1 MDIQQIK
8 PGLFEHG
15 WSSHIDNRRL
25 ILVGVFLLLAF
36 LLSSG
41 NSGAQITASRENT
54 TNTTN
59 TMSSVQARVRLRRT
73 EAAQE
78 EATPSQQMT
87 QLATQADSLLSQQT
101 AQQQF
106 SGTVLIARN
115 GQVLLNKGYSMA
127 NWSPQVPNTPDTR
140 FYLGSTTK
148 QFTAMAIL
156 ILQQQGKLHV
166 QDSICAAIS
175 PCPPA
180 WQPVTLHDIL
190 SHTSGIPELD
200 DASLSGA
207 SPQDWINSYDDVQLS
222 FAPGSQFSYCSVCYQ
237 ILGYVV
243 EQVSGES
250 YSDFLRQAIFDPL
263 GMNASGTGDANYSSV
278 PNHAVGYAAWQDMG
292 SSGMDVDP
300 QWTFLFGSG
309 LVYSTTG
316 DMYRWDQA
324 LMNGTLV
331 SQDTLNQAFTPY
343 IASQYAG
350 SSYGYGWFI
359 AQDAG
364 QKLIWHDGKIPGF
377 RTYNGFYPSNGYT
390 LVILSNLATV
400 DEIALASQLEKM
412 MLAYT

>member
-1 MDIQQIK
+1 MNIQQIK
-8 PGLFEHG
+8 RRQFELS
-15 WSSHIDNRRL
+15 WYSDIDNRRL

-54 TNTTN
+54 T
-59 TMSSVQARVRLRRT
+59 SSMQARVRQRRT
-73 EAAQE
+73 EAAQQ
-78 EATPSQQMT
+78 ATPTPSQQMT
-87 QLATQADSLLSQQT
+87 QLATQADSLLSQEA

-127 NWSPQVPNTPDTR
+127 NWNPQVPNTPDTR

-156 ILQQQGKLHV
+156 ILQQQGKLHI
-166 QDSICAAIS
+166 QNSICASIS
-175 PCPPA
+175 PCPSE
-180 WQPVTLHDIL
+180 WQSVTLHDIL
-190 SHTSGIPELD
+190 THTSGIQELD
-200 DASLSGA
+200 DSSLSGA
-207 SPQDWINSYDDVQLS
+207 SPQAWIEGYEGIPLA
-222 FAPGSQFSYCSVCYQ
+222 FTPGSQFSYCSVCYQ

-250 YSDFLRQAIFDPL
+250 YSDFLQQEIFDPL
-263 GMNASGTGDANYSSV
+263 QMNNSGTGDANYTSV
-278 PNHAVGYAAWQDMG
+278 PNHAIGYADWQDIDG
-292 SSGMDVDP
+292 TSGMDVDP

-331 SQDTLNQAFTPY
+331 SLETLNLAFTPY
-343 IASQYAG
+343 TASQYAG

-377 RTYNGFYPSNGYT
+377 RTYNGFYPGNGYA

-400 DEIALASQLEKM
+400 DEIALGGQIEKM
-412 MLAYT
+412 MLAYP

>member
-1 MDIQQIK
+1 MNIQQLK
-8 PGLFEHG
+8 HGQFEGG
-15 WSSHIDNRRL
+15 WYANIDNRKL
-25 ILVGVFLLLAF
+25 ILAGVFLLLAF

-41 NSGAQITASRENT
+41 NSGAQITISRENT
-54 TNTTN
+54 T
-59 TMSSVQARVRLRRT
+59 SSTQQVRVRLRHT
-73 EAAQE
+73 EAAQV
-78 EATPSQQMT
+78 AQPTPTQQTT
-87 QLATQADSLLSQQT
+87 QLATQADSLLSQET

-115 GQVLLNKGYSMA
+115 GQVLLDKAYSMA

-156 ILQQQGKLHV
+156 ILQQQGKLHI
-166 QDSICAAIS
+166 QDSICASIS
-175 PCPPA
+175 PCPSE

-190 SHTSGIPELD
+190 THTSGIQELD
-200 DASLSGA
+200 DSSLSGT
-207 SPQDWINSYDDVQLS
+207 SPQDWIESYEGVPLA

-250 YSDFLRQAIFDPL
+250 YSDFLQQEIFDPL
-263 GMNASGTGDANYSSV
+263 QMNASGTGDANYTSV
-278 PNHAVGYAAWQDMG
+278 PNHAIGYAAWQDIDG
-292 SSGMDVDP
+292 TSGMDVDP

-309 LVYSTTG
+309 LVYSTTS

-324 LMNGTLV
+324 LMHGTLV
-331 SQDTLNQAFTPY
+331 SQKMLNEAFTPY

-377 RTYNGFYPSNGYT
+377 RTYNGFYPGNGYT

-400 DEIALASQLEKM
+400 DEIALGSQLEKL
-412 MLAYT
+412 MLAYP